1 MPRVLPIASIIP
13 ILAALLSL
21 PACATT
27 TEEAD
32 DSPATED
39 ALVPRVS
46 AEDKSAV
53 ARQSV
58 RGYRLEHPTR
68 TGTAIF
74 QAALYW
80 RQHQL
85 EDRRYPQPRMCASNV
100 SKVLYLAG
108 VERYSAEGV
117 YNLIRSV
124 GSQGGRVY
132 RLPQPTVQNGKMD
145 KRAFLAML
153 NSIDEGKIPVGMVVA
168 GCLTAQCDAM
178 PGEQH
183 VGVVGQVDADGTV
196 WVWHNNWYRPEN
208 EGGQWK
214 NHMIYTER
222 RELYEVEGLKRQW
235 MATPWIKIKRDFWGK
250 IVDAQS
256 VLPAIDDMDPFG
268 GAYGGQPR
276 YNMTLVVLPEMTAE
290 LDAR

>member
-1 MPRVLPIASIIP
+1 MPRALTIAAII
-13 ILAALLSL
+13 ATLLSTT
-21 PACATT
+21 ACATQ
-27 TEEAD
+27 TEEPD
-32 DSPATED
+32 DAPTTED

-53 ARQSV
+53 AHQSTA
-58 RGYRLEHPTR
+58 GYRLEHPTR
-68 TGTAIF
+68 AGTAIF

-117 YNLIRSV
+117 YSLIRSV
-124 GSQGGRVY
+124 GTQGGRVY
-132 RLPQPTVQNGKMD
+132 RLPQPTVQNGKQD
-145 KRAFLAML
+145 KRAFVAML
-153 NSIDEGKIPVGMVVA
+153 NSIDEGRIPVGMVMA
-168 GCLTAQCDAM
+168 GCLTAQCDAK

-183 VGVVGQVDADGTV
+183 VGVIGQVDADGTV

-214 NHMIYTER
+214 PHMIYGDHH
-222 RELYEVEGLKRQW
+222 ELYEVDGLKRQW
-235 MATPWIKIKRDFWGK
+235 MATPWIKVKRDFWGK
-250 IVDAQS
+250 IVDVQS
-256 VLPAIDDMDPFG
+256 LVPAIDDMDPFG
-268 GAYGGQPR
+268 GAYGGTPH
-276 YNMTLVVLPEMTAE
+276 YAMTLVVLPEMTAE